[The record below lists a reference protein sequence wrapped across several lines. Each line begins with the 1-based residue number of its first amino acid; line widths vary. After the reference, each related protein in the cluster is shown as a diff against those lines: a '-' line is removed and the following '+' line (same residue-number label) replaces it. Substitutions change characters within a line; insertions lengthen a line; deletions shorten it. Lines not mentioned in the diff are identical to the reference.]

1 MQVLS
6 ATDVAIAVALG
17 NNTLKVAARMSRFDT
32 EYAVISDDHG
42 PIEVHDDLTK
52 AAERVEKVRAALVTP
67 GSH

>member
-17 NNTLKVAARMSRFDT
+17 NNTLKVKARMSRFDE

-42 PIEVHDDLTK
+42 VIEVHDDLTK
-52 AAERVEKVRAALVTP
+52 AADRVEQVRAAFLT
-67 GSH
+67 GER